1 LDDAAV
7 LMVGVGLTEIVMAD
21 ENVQAPLLENAV

>member
-7 LMVGVGLTEIVMAD
+7 IMVGVGLTEIVMAD
-21 ENVQAPLLENAV
+21 EYVHAPLLENAV